1 MVYKTTN
8 VNKKV
13 IYPIFVKC
21 SEQCSDP
28 FWKKLYLSFSIN
40 KPPKTLYI
48 SNGYINSINK
58 NKKQVFSYN
67 FESKSPD
74 DIISEL
80 NNLIMENTSLI
91 SNKDMIKKHNE
102 MEQMKESMNVD
113 NPDWKSVKKKKVKN
127 LYIANFC
134 NEMRIKYKLDWDS
147 TTELCN
153 LIKTGLLLKLQTKND
168 IEFKDGRILNINGIV
183 YNKKLKKFLNIN
195 TAPVV
200 KMKNE
205 DLIDNCLYYYWPKL
219 VLNIN
224 DQYKC
229 KA

>member
-1 MVYKTTN
+1 MVYKTAN

-21 SEQCSDP
+21 SEQCSDL

-67 FESKSPD
+67 FESKSSD
-74 DIISEL
+74 EIISEL
-80 NNLIMENTSLI
+80 NNIIMENTSLI
-91 SNKDMIKKHNE
+91 SNKDMLRKHNE
-102 MEQMKESMNVD
+102 MEKMKECMIVD

-127 LYIANFC
+127 LYISNFC
-134 NEMRIKYKLDWDS
+134 NEMRIKYKLEWDS
-147 TTELCN
+147 TLELCN

-168 IEFKDGRILNINGIV
+168 IDFKDGKILNINGIV
-183 YNKKLKKFLNIN
+183 YNKKLKKFINTN
-195 TAPVV
+195 TAPIV
-200 KMKNE
+200 KIKNE

-219 VLNIN
+219 ILNIS

-229 KA
+229 KV